1 MPIPTTHAHRYIYHF
16 THIDNLP
23 GLLQKG
29 FLCNNHPDFP
39 AEECLSIAEP
49 GIQQRRAEMVVPC
62 GPGGMVH
69 DYVPRYFGARSPM
82 LLAVVNK
89 KNVDQHEI
97 LYFEFPIALLEQENV
112 VFTDASA
119 NTEIPPNFFVDPA
132 ELKNLNW
139 TEIDSLKWGSAGD
152 LLRHQ
157 RMAEVLVHSQ
167 LALKE
172 AKRVVVWNT
181 HMKKRVQEIVG
192 AANVPF
198 PPIIVADRWDR
209 HYFLKF
215 TEEQEKRY
223 SVVTG
228 PRVVASKYFAACQ
241 AMLKSSDKSEKPL
254 FMNMTQLL
262 EKLRADFACVPQ
274 TAELVGLKSENGI
287 HKETVDVHTV
297 HVVNNLKDLKEFKNL
312 NPKNQEMV
320 ELAAFLHDIGKG
332 PKSRWANNGG
342 LQKVDPD
349 HAVRAL
355 SMIVEILTKS
365 VQQIEQHSAEIL
377 LKLVCYH
384 DLVGEVLGK
393 GRNEQQIIDVAQNKS
408 ELDMLFALGKADAT
422 SLVEWWWDEK
432 KASALYVR
440 CWVAIKARNGEKLQ
454 ND

>member
-1 MPIPTTHAHRYIYHF
+1 MPIPVSHAHRYIYHF

-23 GLLQKG
+23 NILQTG
-29 FLCNNHPDFP
+29 FLCNNHSDFP
-39 AEECLSIAEP
+39 AEECLSIAES
-49 GIQQRRAEMVVPC
+49 GIQARRAEMVVPC

-69 DYVPRYFGARSPM
+69 DYVPLYFGARSPM

-97 LYFEFPIALLEQENV
+97 LYFEFPIALIERENV

-119 NTEIPPNFFVDPA
+119 NTEIPPSFFTDPA
-132 ELKNLNW
+132 DLTNLNW
-139 TEIDSLKWGSAGD
+139 TEIDSLKWGSASD

-157 RMAEVLVHSQ
+157 RMAEVLVHSH
-167 LALKE
+167 LAPQE
-172 AKRVVVWNT
+172 AKRVVVWNE
-181 HMKKRVQEIVG
+181 HMRKRVQEIVS
-192 AANVPF
+192 AASVPF
-198 PPIIVADRWDR
+198 PPIVVADQWDR

-215 TEEQEKRY
+215 TEEHERRY

-228 PRVVASKYFAACQ
+228 PRAIASKYSAACQ
-241 AMLKSSDKSEKPL
+241 KILENRNKSEKPS
-254 FMNMTQLL
+254 FIDMTQLL
-262 EKLRADFACVPQ
+262 EKLRADFACLPQ
-274 TAELVGLKSENGI
+274 TAELVGLKSQNGI
-287 HKETVDVHTV
+287 HKETVDVHTL
-297 HVVNNLKDLKEFKNL
+297 HVVNNLKVLKEFKNL
-312 NPKNQEMV
+312 SPKNQAIV

-332 PKSRWANNGG
+332 PKARWANNGG

-355 SMIVEILTKS
+355 PMMVDILTQN
-365 VQQIEQHSAEIL
+365 VQQIEQHNAETL

-393 GRNEQQIIDVAQNKS
+393 GRDEKQIIDVAKNKS

-432 KASALYVR
+432 KAAAVYAR
-440 CWVAIKARNGEKLQ
+440 CWAAIKARNG
-454 ND
+454 